1 MRKFDPSTYEGT
13 WAKAVPNLE
22 HTGRADLAIPTLNIE
37 YQVRGQGAPFLQ
49 SSVRPNQ
56 GLTHN
61 QPVEGQTLYHWT
73 NKQVE

>member
-49 SSVRPNQ
+49 SSV
-56 GLTHN
+56 
-61 QPVEGQTLYHWT
+61 
-73 NKQVE
+73 